1 MKVILRGTVLKRY
14 LSLRT
19 LIAKVVSL
27 IGYNAFRF
35 LRSVYRKNIKSVLEQ
50 TQHWYDCTPFNYVG
64 DEWMYDLHVNSA
76 ICCWFSSLLQEV
88 FLRERFFSR
97 YSDFPLSWK
106 SNISKFPFDKESGR
120 WKTLCGCA
128 TSKSLFI
135 LFIYLYNNAELE
147 DACIGQ
153 MTVTW
158 VKSIYTALVCRSHSR
173 GSLVYT

>member
-106 SNISKFPFDKESGR
+106 TNISKSPFDKESGR
-120 WKTLCGCA
+120 QRTTLWMCYH
-128 TSKSLFI
+128 LQI
-135 LFIYLYNNAELE
+135 IIYFIYLF
-147 DACIGQ
+147 I
-153 MTVTW
+153 
-158 VKSIYTALVCRSHSR
+158 
-173 GSLVYT
+173 